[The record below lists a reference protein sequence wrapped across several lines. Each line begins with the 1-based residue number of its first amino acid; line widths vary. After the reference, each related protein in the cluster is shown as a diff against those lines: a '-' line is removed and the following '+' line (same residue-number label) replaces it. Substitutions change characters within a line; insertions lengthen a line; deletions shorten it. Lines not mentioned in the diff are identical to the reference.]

1 MAINVYGSTAGK
13 PNGVTALAD
22 ATFADAGITVLNTA
36 IIYEVSPSLGSYVSY
51 VPERTINAIT
61 EFVNGKS
68 YIIQAL
74 SDMDL
79 TDYVGPP
86 FPEGG
91 GTGGEYWIEGNID
104 S

>member
-22 ATFADAGITVLNTA
+22 ATFIDAGITAGNTA
-36 IIYEVSPSLGSYVSY
+36 IIYEVSPTLGSYVSY
-51 VPERTINAIT
+51 VPGRTINHIT

-74 SDMDL
+74 ADMDL
-79 TDYVGPP
+79 TAYVGPP

-91 GTGGEYWIEGNID
+91 VEGGEYWIELETL
-104 S
+104 